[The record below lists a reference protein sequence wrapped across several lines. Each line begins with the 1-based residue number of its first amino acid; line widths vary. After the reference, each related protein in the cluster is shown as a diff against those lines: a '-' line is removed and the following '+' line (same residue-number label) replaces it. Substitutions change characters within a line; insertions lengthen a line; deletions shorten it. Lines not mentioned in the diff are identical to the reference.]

1 VVSGGLI
8 VRDKTGDPTGQSD
21 LFLTGR
27 DLFPLLSQPGVFVD
41 NAMDLIDKPEP
52 TEDETLEMFDT
63 TMRDALRVGL
73 TNIQDAFSLPSH
85 ITFFQRHVLLS

>member
-1 VVSGGLI
+1 M
-8 VRDKTGDPTGQSD
+8 
-21 LFLTGR
+21 
-27 DLFPLLSQPGVFVD
+27 
-41 NAMDLIDKPEP
+41 NLIDKPEP